1 MKEKDWESEFEEM
14 RKTFHEFFVSK
25 NPLMSLGEPYWR
37 PPMDVFDTAEGT
49 VIRLEVAGMEIEDID
64 ISLEQERMM
73 IRGNRKNQQEIDAT
87 PRCYRQMEI
96 KYADFQREV
105 LLAMPVERDQ
115 IQATYRNGFLDIRV
129 PLQKEAPKVKKV
141 KIDIRKGS

>member
-1 MKEKDWESEFEEM
+1 
-14 RKTFHEFFVSK
+14 
-25 NPLMSLGEPYWR
+25 
-37 PPMDVFDTAEGT
+37 MDVFDTAEGT

-129 PLQKEAPKVKKV
+129 PLQKEAP
-141 KIDIRKGS
+141 R

>member
-1 MKEKDWESEFEEM
+1 
-14 RKTFHEFFVSK
+14 
-25 NPLMSLGEPYWR
+25 
-37 PPMDVFDTAEGT
+37 
-49 VIRLEVAGMEIEDID
+49 
-64 ISLEQERMM
+64 
-73 IRGNRKNQQEIDAT
+73 
-87 PRCYRQMEI
+87 MEI